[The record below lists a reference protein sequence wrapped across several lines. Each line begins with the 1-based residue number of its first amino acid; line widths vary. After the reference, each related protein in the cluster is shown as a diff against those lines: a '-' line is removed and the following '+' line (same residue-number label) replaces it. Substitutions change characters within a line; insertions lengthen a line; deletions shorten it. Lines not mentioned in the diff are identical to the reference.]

1 MSHWEIIYGKKRMSH
16 MMLIRKLGWY
26 KNKSKRGGEVNRLRK
41 LFQQLEVDSLVVTE
55 VKVNG
60 FIICV

>member
-1 MSHWEIIYGKKRMSH
+1 MSH